1 MSKVRGFLQ
10 TYILILLGSIHL
22 ILITRFVVD
31 FLGTDSSQPLLN
43 PFYVISHFFLKP
55 FDNTFT
61 STQLS
66 QNTINYNIFFAL
78 IFYTIIGLLILKT
91 LYIAFCSEKN
101 CIPQEITGLVFKTL
115 ELLFIG
121 RIILDFLH
129 AQESTMF
136 NVINGIVSPF
146 VSILNLF
153 IPIQS
158 EHKIRIL
165 TTIWMFI
172 AIFTW
177 VIIAAIARFI
187 SKSLEKPRYIKKVN
201 VEEEK
206 EREIIMPEIVS
217 TQTETVSTPTET
229 VQPEVL
235 VEKNIEPPKTPQKQ
249 KETNIIQEVLS
260 KTKLFL
266 KETFS
271 FRSDTTPQNIF
282 KGQPS
287 QRNKEQSFKSPLASD

>member
-1 MSKVRGFLQ
+1 MSKIRGFLQ
-10 TYILILLGSIHL
+10 TYILMLLGSIHL

-31 FLGTDSSQPLLN
+31 FLGTDSNQPLLN

-55 FDNTFT
+55 FDNTFV

-66 QNTINYNIFFAL
+66 QNTVNYNIFFAL
-78 IFYTIIGLLILKT
+78 IFYTIIGLLALKI

-115 ELLFIG
+115 ELIFIG

-136 NVINGIVSPF
+136 SVINAIVSPF
-146 VSILNLF
+146 ISILNLF

-165 TTIWMFI
+165 TAIWMII
-172 AIFTW
+172 AIFIW
-177 VIIAAIARFI
+177 IIIAAIARFI
-187 SKSLEKPRYIKKVN
+187 SKSLEKPVYIKKVH

-206 EREIIMPEIVS
+206 EKEILMPEIAPP
-217 TQTETVSTPTET
+217 QTETVPIAPRI
-229 VQPEVL
+229 VQPEVQ
-235 VEKNIEPPKTPQKQ
+235 VEKNIEPLEIKPQQKKTS
-249 KETNIIQEVLS
+249 IITEVLS

-271 FRSDTTPQNIF
+271 FRSNTTPQDIF
-282 KGQPS
+282 KGQS
-287 QRNKEQSFKSPLASD
+287 RNKDQSFKSPLASD